1 MSDVRPDRHTLLQ
14 LEALL
19 SAIEALRD
27 EGDAAR
33 SDPESRYR
41 WILHRLRIAGGN
53 KALAG
58 STANQDFGLA
68 AWRITHMPT
77 TVRHREGMFM
87 CGREYRIAGEPR
99 SRKASPFS

>member
-1 MSDVRPDRHTLLQ
+1 MSDVRPDRPALLE

-53 KALAG
+53 EALAG
-58 STANQDFGLA
+58 STANQDSGLA
-68 AWRITHMPT
+68 A
-77 TVRHREGMFM
+77 
-87 CGREYRIAGEPR
+87 
-99 SRKASPFS
+99 